1 MSCSLA
7 QWYPEHLS
15 TYLVRKCKK
24 EAVEDPPVPQIAT
37 YVASSSRINSFVVNG
52 VDSANYPTHQT
63 EGLYYITISRSLSI
77 YMKTF
82 SIRSSKL
89 VEIS

>member
-24 EAVEDPPVPQIAT
+24 EAVEDPPVPQIAS
-37 YVASSSRINSFVVNG
+37 YVASSSRINSFVVNR

-63 EGLYYITISRSLSI
+63 EGLYYIIIMRCFIEKSEYI
-77 YMKTF
+77 Y
-82 SIRSSKL
+82 
-89 VEIS
+89 E